1 MNAIS
6 VIVLVFKLP
15 IFYQIEGLKQY
26 KIFLLLIIT
35 HPTNVVG
42 VDDIDLKTKGRQR
55 R

>member
-15 IFYQIEGLKQY
+15 V
-26 KIFLLLIIT
+26 FLSDSRTHIT
-35 HPTNVVG
+35 HPANVVG

-55 R
+55 RWEKRIDD